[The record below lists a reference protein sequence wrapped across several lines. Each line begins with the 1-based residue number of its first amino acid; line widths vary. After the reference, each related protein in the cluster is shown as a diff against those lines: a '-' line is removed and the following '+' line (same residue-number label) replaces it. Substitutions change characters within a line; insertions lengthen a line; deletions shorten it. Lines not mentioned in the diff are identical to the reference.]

1 MAKLIDL
8 IVSGKSSFASDIN
21 ANTIYSTRLYMSG
34 AISTCNTAGSWVSGM
49 TNAAVRYNDNAAIS
63 TSSYH
68 PFLSMKAAGG
78 HVVNFGG
85 LNNTIGFYG
94 YYNGRTAN
102 SYDWSFT
109 VDSST
114 GKWSMSKSI
123 TSSAFITSGGANTQV
138 VRGDG
143 TLQTISSLS
152 VSHAATAGS
161 ADSATNATNAT
172 NINVTQHTANDTEY
186 PLVWSNQ
193 ASTTSTLA
201 NQLYKSYSDLTYN
214 PKNKRITANSFK
226 SGLTTSTH
234 LAGNKGTAIINSTAA
249 AGYTMLAKMN
259 STNGVFTMGMY
270 NAAFNLYYTA
280 NTTINAGTNG
290 TTKGATLLDE
300 SGNSS
305 FPGNIT
311 ANGFIKSG
319 SSSQYVLTGDGGHKK
334 WNTSS
339 EANTIVARTADQ
351 YIYATYY
358 NSNIGNEDSITLG
371 SVYVRNNS
379 DNWIR
384 RMSYSKFVENM
395 GNSLDSRYVNVTGD
409 KMTGTL
415 TVKTN
420 GTGSYDQGIRI
431 NRVGTSNWA
440 LLMIGKSGDAT
451 SGTGTTT
458 AGDGAWLIGTPA
470 SSNSLIFNLND
481 AKETVGLCLKGHGN
495 TDMKWNNNTVWHAG
509 NDGSGSGLDADLLDG
524 ADSTRYLKSLGGSN
538 YITINVGGNA
548 DTYYPVVISNVTDYY
563 PMQLVNISRGYAET
577 APNTWHTSTHR
588 GGLTLTL
595 LWNGSRY
602 WDGNT
607 GGSACYCVYK
617 NETYSTMVGGLGNA
631 VAGKVVWLRGGGAV
645 YHIHSMNGTSTTA
658 TVYTSTYT
666 DSASQSFAPKTSP
679 DGVSVRWPGYAQG
692 ADYATSAGNADTVDS
707 LHASAFMRATSDG
720 SFYGIQHPGGGTSDW
735 TRTTSNGI
743 IPYKSGGA
751 SNLGTS
757 SWPFST
763 VYANNFYGY
772 LNGNIS
778 GSSASVRDV
787 GNGTAITFSYSTGGF
802 TSNPTWLAAWNGYK
816 VTYVS
821 PSVVSVGNA
830 DTVDGLHANRFTFV
844 YNSANY
850 NANSGL
856 TLNQMAAD
864 GNSNSHVGMIYA
876 GTDNPVS
883 TSGNW
888 LHVWSQSWTRGS
900 TESWCSQIA
909 LGVQQGTGM
918 WYRTTSGSLAGRGWY
933 RVIDSGNIGSQSVN
947 YANSAGASSSVT
959 INYNNNSNSTYQM
972 LWGSGNYVY
981 GTSGIYCNP
990 YYDILYAEHHHGIS
1004 HASSWLD
1011 GQRYDNAAFL
1021 VSNAT
1026 DTGSYWPWIRQTN
1039 TGASKW
1045 YSIGVLSN
1053 SLYFIGSTT
1062 SRTDNSYDY
1071 GFRMDFSNGYLYGN
1085 FSGYLSGTAASAT
1098 TASKLGTNAGSST
1111 NPIYFSGGVPV
1122 ASTSTVGATNRPVY
1136 LSSGSITA
1144 CTAYAGS
1151 SYRPCYMQNGYFY
1164 PVSWGI
1170 MWVGYLWRYYSSTS
1184 WHASAT
1190 FTGSYYKA
1198 DGTYFTYSISSVTTN
1213 ATTGLVTIALST
1225 GCFADAAFATTM
1237 EIYNGSYYKP
1247 NTGSITGRSAGM
1259 GDYWIHCSSSTIYI
1273 KKLKQQNGNN
1283 DKWADTD
1290 MITTTTSDGNKP
1302 VTRVYLVIFGHSN

>member
-1 MAKLIDL
+1 
-8 IVSGKSSFASDIN
+8 
-21 ANTIYSTRLYMSG
+21 
-34 AISTCNTAGSWVSGM
+34 
-49 TNAAVRYNDNAAIS
+49 
-63 TSSYH
+63 
-68 PFLSMKAAGG
+68 MKAAGG

-114 GKWSMSKSI
+114 GKWTMNSSI
-123 TSSAFITSGGANTQV
+123 KASAFITNGGANTQV

-143 TLQTISSLS
+143 TLQAISELS

-311 ANGFIKSG
+311 AGGFIKSG

-358 NSNIGNEDSITLG
+358 NSNIANEDTITLG

-395 GNSLDSRYVNVTGD
+395 GNSLDTRYVNVTGD

-451 SGTGTTT
+451 SGTGTST

-495 TDMKWNNNTVWHAG
+495 SDMKWNNNTVWHAG

-524 ADSTRYLKSLGGSN
+524 IDSTRFLKALGGSN

-548 DTYYPVVISNVTDYY
+548 DTYYPVVISSVTDYY

-595 LWNGSRY
+595 LWNSSRY
-602 WDGNT
+602 WDGNSS
-607 GGSACYCVYK
+607 GGACYCVYK
-617 NETYSTMVGGLGNA
+617 NETYSTMVGGLGNCT
-631 VAGKVVWLRGGGAV
+631 AGKVVWLRGGGAV
-645 YHIHSMNGTSTTA
+645 YHIHSMNGTSTSA

-679 DGVSVRWPGYAQG
+679 AGVSVRWPGYAEG
-692 ADYATSAGNADTVDS
+692 ADYATSAGNADTVDGQHFNWNNNKNDHTYLWAASSSGQAYLVHRASMSVNYASSAGNADTVDS

-772 LNGNIS
+772 LNGSIS
-778 GSSASVRDV
+778 GNAAYASSAGYTTRLYA
-787 GNGTAITFSYSTGGF
+787 NSTGDLITNPGDYSLAYSRF
-802 TSNPTWLAAWNGYK
+802 QAGASNSFPTSNNANGVITAHLHSGNYFAQIGLSSDGRMYYRAMIGSALNAGVAWKKVAWTTDIPSSLPANG
-816 VTYVS
+816 
-821 PSVVSVGNA
+821 GNS
-830 DTVDGLHANRFTFV
+830 DTVDSLHA
-844 YNSANY
+844 SAFMR
-850 NANSGL
+850 ASS
-856 TLNQMAAD
+856 D
-864 GNSNSHVGMIYA
+864 GSYYGIQHPGG
-876 GTDNPVS
+876 GTSD
-883 TSGNW
+883 
-888 LHVWSQSWTRGS
+888 WT
-900 TESWCSQIA
+900 
-909 LGVQQGTGM
+909 
-918 WYRTTSGSLAGRGWY
+918 RTTSNGIIPVKAG
-933 RVIDSGNIGSQSVN
+933 
-947 YANSAGASSSVT
+947 GASS
-959 INYNNNSNSTYQM
+959 
-972 LWGSGNYVY
+972 L
-981 GTSGIYCNP
+981 GTSSWP
-990 YYDILYAEHHHGIS
+990 FSTVYA
-1004 HASSWLD
+1004 
-1011 GQRYDNAAFL
+1011 
-1021 VSNAT
+1021 
-1026 DTGSYWPWIRQTN
+1026 N
-1039 TGASKW
+1039 TF
-1045 YSIGVLSN
+1045 Y
-1053 SLYFIGSTT
+1053 
-1062 SRTDNSYDY
+1062 
-1071 GFRMDFSNGYLYGN
+1071 
-1085 FSGYLSGTAASAT
+1085 GYLSGTASNAT
-1098 TASKLGTNAGSST
+1098 TATQLSSSAGSTT
-1111 NPIYFSGGVPV
+1111 NPIYFTGGKPSACTYSLNATVSAGTASTIAYYSGANTIAAYTSNVGSSHWPMYLNKGVPSRCEYKNHGNV
-1122 ASTSTVGATNRPVY
+1122 TWKNS
-1136 LSSGSITA
+1136 SSGAIYCYQFGPVVNLQGYIKTIGSLADNAVVFTLPSS
-1144 CTAYAGS
+1144 CPYPWEYAGITLAQKDGYS
-1151 SYRPCYMQNGYFY
+1151 NDRNTVLFIKYGSRDCKVAPGYTDFNPNGQNYYF
-1164 PVSWGI
+1164 
-1170 MWVGYLWRYYSSTS
+1170 
-1184 WHASAT
+1184 
-1190 FTGSYYKA
+1190 
-1198 DGTYFTYSISSVTTN
+1198 SI
-1213 ATTGLVTIALST
+1213 
-1225 GCFADAAFATTM
+1225 CFF
-1237 EIYNGSYYKP
+1237 
-1247 NTGSITGRSAGM
+1247 
-1259 GDYWIHCSSSTIYI
+1259 C
-1273 KKLKQQNGNN
+1273 GN
-1283 DKWADTD
+1283 
-1290 MITTTTSDGNKP
+1290 
-1302 VTRVYLVIFGHSN
+1302 SNY

>member
-21 ANTIYSTRLYMSG
+21 AKTIYSTRLYMSG

-49 TNAAVRYNDNAAIS
+49 TNAAIRYNDNAAIS

-102 SYDWSFT
+102 AYDWNFT
-109 VDSST
+109 VDSAT

-152 VSHAATAGS
+152 VSHASTAGS

-172 NINVTQHTANDTEY
+172 NINVTQHTSNDTEY

-193 ASTTSTLA
+193 ASTTSKLA

-234 LAGNKGTAIINSTAA
+234 LAGNQGTAIINSTAA
-249 AGYTMLAKMN
+249 AGYNMLVKMN

-270 NAAFNLYYTA
+270 SAAFNLYYTA
-280 NTTINAGTNG
+280 NTTINAGTNS

-358 NSNIGNEDSITLG
+358 NSNIGNEDGITLG

-395 GNSLDSRYVNVTGD
+395 GTSLDSRYVNVTGD

-451 SGTGTTT
+451 SGTGTGT

-524 ADSTRYLKSLGGSN
+524 IDSTRFLKALGGSN

-548 DTYYPVVISNVTDYY
+548 DTYYPVVISSVTDYY
-563 PMQLVNISRGYAET
+563 PMQLLNISRGYSET

-602 WDGNT
+602 WDGNSA
-607 GGSACYCVYK
+607 GAACYCVYK
-617 NETYSTMVGGLGNA
+617 NETYSTMVGGLGNCT
-631 VAGKVVWLRGGGAV
+631 AGKVVWLRGGGAV
-645 YHIHSMNGTSTTA
+645 YHIHSMNGTSTSA

-679 DGVSVRWPGYAQG
+679 AGVSVRWPGYAEG

-802 TSNPTWLAAWNGYK
+802 TSNPSWLAAWNGYK

-821 PSVVSVGNA
+821 PSVLSVNYANTAGSASSASSASTATHLSYKDFNFTSGTTVAAYAKATTCSYNAGTFFSTNGWAWANSSNLNVGGYNVDRMRYSAVVYRNGNLNSTWQQHAIMFIPTYSDSNMIYLAQMTTTDTTTVSTSVKRYLDYDSTYSNIYNALVNGYASSAGNA
-830 DTVDGLHANRFTFV
+830 DTVDSLHA
-844 YNSANY
+844 SAFMR
-850 NANSGL
+850 ASS
-856 TLNQMAAD
+856 D
-864 GNSNSHVGMIYA
+864 GSYYGIQHPG
-876 GTDNPVS
+876 GD
-883 TSGNW
+883 TSG
-888 LHVWSQSWTRGS
+888 WTR
-900 TESWCSQIA
+900 
-909 LGVQQGTGM
+909 
-918 WYRTTSGSLAGRGWY
+918 TTTNGIIPVKSG
-933 RVIDSGNIGSQSVN
+933 
-947 YANSAGASSSVT
+947 GASS
-959 INYNNNSNSTYQM
+959 
-972 LWGSGNYVY
+972 L
-981 GTSGIYCNP
+981 GTSSWP
-990 YYDILYAEHHHGIS
+990 FSTVYA
-1004 HASSWLD
+1004 
-1011 GQRYDNAAFL
+1011 
-1021 VSNAT
+1021 
-1026 DTGSYWPWIRQTN
+1026 N
-1039 TGASKW
+1039 TF
-1045 YSIGVLSN
+1045 Y
-1053 SLYFIGSTT
+1053 
-1062 SRTDNSYDY
+1062 
-1071 GFRMDFSNGYLYGN
+1071 
-1085 FSGYLSGTAASAT
+1085 GYLSGTASNAT
-1098 TASKLGTNAGSST
+1098 TATKLSSNAGSST
-1111 NPIYFSGGVPV
+1111 KPIYFSGGVPV

-1136 LSSGSITA
+1136 MSSGSITA
-1144 CTAYAGS
+1144 CTAYAGDWA
-1151 SYRPCYMQNGYFY
+1151 RPCYMSNGYLY
-1164 PVSWGI
+1164 PISWGV
-1170 MWVGYLWRYYSSTS
+1170 MWVGYLWRSYNSTT
-1184 WHASAT
+1184 WYASAT
-1190 FTGSYYKA
+1190 FTGSYYKT
-1198 DGTYFTYSISSVTTN
+1198 DGTYFSYGISSVSTT
-1213 ATTGLVTIALST
+1213 ASTGLVTINLSS

-1237 EIYNGSYYKP
+1237 EVYNGGYYKP
-1247 NTGSITGRSAGM
+1247 NTGTVTGRSAGM
-1259 GDYWIHCSSSTIYI
+1259 GDYWIYCISSTIYI
-1273 KKLKQQNGNN
+1273 KKFKQQNGNN

-1290 MITTTTSDGNKP
+1290 MTTTTTSDGNKP